1 MLLVQYGYISLV
13 LIFLLIFSSPKGSEN
28 KETKISELGKY
39 KNKINKKK
47 QKNQNKFSFE
57 FFTLL
62 LIPFNVLI
70 KNIGNPPPPC

>member
-1 MLLVQYGYISLV
+1 MAEDKQ
-13 LIFLLIFSSPKGSEN
+13 
-28 KETKISELGKY
+28 
-39 KNKINKKK
+39 KK

-70 KNIGNPPPPC
+70 KT